1 MANANKSKPIW
12 HCISCGC
19 YTWKVSADGT
29 MICAN
34 CDRVTDMDPAQW
46 KRLPKAPK
54 NAPYSIGSIHSM
66 NVSYGLLKR
75 HFLNNFQETDD
86 MAIIIKKDG
95 SVKTY
100 GVCEARQH
108 NWLVDRLE
116 NAFKLLTGK

>member
-1 MANANKSKPIW
+1 MGERSEPNKPIW
-12 HCISCGC
+12 HCVCGC
-19 YTWKVSADGT
+19 YTWKLSSDGN
-29 MICAN
+29 MNCAN
-34 CDRVTDMDPAQW
+34 CEKTSTMEAKHW

-54 NAPYSIGSIHSM
+54 NAPYSESSVHSI

-75 HFLNNFQETDD
+75 HFLSNFQETDD

-100 GVCEARQH
+100 GVCEAQHH

-116 NAFKLLTGK
+116 SAFKLLTGK